1 MITMRSPGS
10 MLSPPRG
17 MTSSLPRMIATT
29 LESWGISASRS
40 GPPITGPVPAS
51 AGTSN
56 STIWTLPSAN
66 TSVCRAAGM
75 PIRPEIAFA
84 VSSSEE
90 TMKSTSISRS
100 RQASRYSGLL
110 VRTITRARE
119 SLRAS
124 MALTR
129 LASSR
134 GLQAINRPA
143 SSTPASRMTRLV
155 VPLPS
160 TVRTS

>member
-1 MITMRSPGS
+1 
-10 MLSPPRG
+10 
-17 MTSSLPRMIATT
+17 
-29 LESWGISASRS
+29 
-40 GPPITGPVPAS
+40 
-51 AGTSN
+51 
-56 STIWTLPSAN
+56 
-66 TSVCRAAGM
+66 M

-134 GLQAINRPA
+134 GLHAISRPA

>member
-1 MITMRSPGS
+1 
-10 MLSPPRG
+10 
-17 MTSSLPRMIATT
+17 
-29 LESWGISASRS
+29 
-40 GPPITGPVPAS
+40 
-51 AGTSN
+51 
-56 STIWTLPSAN
+56 
-66 TSVCRAAGM
+66 M

-100 RQASRYSGLL
+100 RHASRYSGLL

-119 SLRAS
+119 SFGRAS
-124 MALTR
+124 RSTR
-129 LASSR
+129 FASSR
-134 GLQAINRPA
+134 GLQAISRPA
-143 SSTPASRMTRLV
+143 SSMPASRMTRLV

>member
-1 MITMRSPGS
+1 MMTIRSPGS
-10 MLSPPRG
+10 IVSPPRG
-17 MTSSLPRMIATT
+17 TSSSLPRMMATT
-29 LESWGISASRS
+29 LESCGISASLSAR
-40 GPPITGPVPAS
+40 PITGPGPAS
-51 AGTSN
+51 FGTSN

-66 TSVCRAAGM
+66 TSVWRAAGM
-75 PIRPEIAFA
+75 PIRLEIAFA

-100 RQASRYSGLL
+100 RHASRYSGLL
-110 VRTITRARE
+110 VRTITRARD
-119 SLRAS
+119 SFRAS

-129 LASSR
+129 FASSR
-134 GLQAINRPA
+134 GLQAISRSA
-143 SSTPASRMTRLV
+143 SWTPASRITRFV